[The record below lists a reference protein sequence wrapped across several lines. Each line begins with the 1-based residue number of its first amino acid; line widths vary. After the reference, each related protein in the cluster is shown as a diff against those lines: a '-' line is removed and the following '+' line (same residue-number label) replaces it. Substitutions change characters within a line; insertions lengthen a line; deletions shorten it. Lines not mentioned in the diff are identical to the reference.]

1 MNIAILRL
9 EAPMMSFGA
18 PIVSEEGLVQPYP
31 ALSMMTGL
39 LANAFGYRRREASRH
54 EDLQERL
61 VYAVREDQPGEKVT
75 DYQTVDLGSDYMQ
88 AQTKRDS
95 VAWTTWGELDQREGG
110 TASKGTAERNREYW
124 ANASYTVSL
133 VVDGIPSE
141 EIEEALWRPA
151 RPLFIGRKNC
161 LPSKPLFQTI
171 VEAESVE
178 KALRH
183 PYTFPE
189 KTIQH
194 FDRVRAWWES
204 PDGEPVTDMR
214 DWENQIHVGRRQIKQ
229 EYISV
234 PNSEVHG

>member
-1 MNIAILRL
+1 MNIPILRL

-39 LANAFGYRRREASRH
+39 LANALGFRRREAGRH

-61 VYAVREDQPGEKVT
+61 AYAVREDQPGEKIS
-75 DYQTVDLGSDYMQ
+75 DYQTVDLGADYMQ
-88 AQTKRDS
+88 AQTKKDS

-110 TASKGTAERNREYW
+110 RASKGTAERNREYW

-133 VVDGIPSE
+133 RVRGMAAE
-141 EIEEALWRPA
+141 RIEEVLRRPA

-161 LPSKPLFQTI
+161 LPSEPLFQKT

-178 KALRH
+178 AALRH
-183 PYTFPE
+183 PDTFPE
-189 KTIQH
+189 RTLH
-194 FDRVRAWWES
+194 RFDKVRAWWES
-204 PDGEPVTDMR
+204 PEGEPVTDMR

-229 EYISV
+229 EYIST
-234 PNSEVHG
+234 PNPEVNG